1 MSQFGRVAVLYGG
14 WSDERAVSLDS
25 GAAVHA
31 ALCSRG
37 IDAHLVDATP
47 ERILALREVGF
58 DRAFIAL
65 HGRGGEDGQTQA
77 VLDYLGLPYTGSG
90 FAASALAMDKL
101 HTKQVWS
108 AAGLPTPAY
117 RTLASDDD
125 AKLAVE
131 ALGLPFFVKPAR
143 EGSSVGLSKVS
154 EANAAVTAY
163 QRAAAQDDVVVAEAA
178 VAGPELTA
186 AILNGVALP
195 LIQITS
201 VTEFYDYAAKYELD
215 STEYAVPEHLG
226 AARMG
231 QLQALALKAYNALG
245 CRAWGRVDFMLD
257 ADGEPWLLEA
267 NTSPGMTSHSLVPMA
282 AKAAGLDFA
291 DLVVA
296 ILQQTLGDEA

>member
-1 MSQFGRVAVLYGG
+1 MSRFGRVAVLYGG

-47 ERILALREVGF
+47 ERILALREAGF
-58 DRAFIAL
+58 ARAFIAL

-117 RTLASDDD
+117 RILASDED
-125 AKLAVE
+125 AEFAVE

-154 EANAAVTAY
+154 AANAAVAAY
-163 QRAAAQDDVVVAEAA
+163 QRAVAQDNVVVAEAA
-178 VAGPELTA
+178 VTGPELTA
-186 AILNGVALP
+186 AILGGVALP
-195 LIQITS
+195 LIQITPA
-201 VTEFYDYAAKYELD
+201 TEYYDYAAKYELD

-226 AARMG
+226 ATRME

-245 CRAWGRVDFMLD
+245 CHGWGRVDFMLD

>member
-1 MSQFGRVAVLYGG
+1 MSRFGRVAVLYGG

-37 IDAHLVDATP
+37 VDAHLVDATP
-47 ERILALREVGF
+47 ERVLGLREAGYARV
-58 DRAFIAL
+58 FIAL

-101 HTKQVWS
+101 RTKQVWS

-117 RTLASDDD
+117 RILSCEQD
-125 AKLAVE
+125 AEQVVE
-131 ALGLPFFVKPAR
+131 TLGLPFFVKPAR

-154 EANAAVTAY
+154 VASAAVAAY
-163 QRAAAQDDVVVAEAA
+163 QRAVAQDDVVVAEAG
-178 VAGPELTA
+178 VSGPELTA
-186 AILNGVALP
+186 AVLGEVALP
-195 LIQITS
+195 LIQITPA
-201 VTEFYDYAAKYELD
+201 TEFYDYAAKYELD
-215 STEYAVPEHLG
+215 STRYGVPEHLG
-226 AARMG
+226 SARMAE
-231 QLQALALKAYNALG
+231 LQALALRAYRALG
-245 CRAWGRVDFMLD
+245 CRGWGRVDFMLD
-257 ADGEPWLLEA
+257 ADGQPWLLEA

-282 AKAAGLDFA
+282 ARAAGMDFA

-296 ILQQTLGDEA
+296 ILEQTLEVAA